1 MSRTNS
7 GASSTWRLRSLGA
20 VVAVAITCQRPEI
33 PNAAANDLRQSA
45 GRAEEGEVRVAIEA
59 RTAMWRPSADDG
71 PALEVAAFGE
81 VGRAPS
87 VPGPLLRVPVGSMV
101 AITLHNR
108 LTDTLLVSGISDP
121 TTSDTVLVAPGA
133 TATARFRAARAGLF
147 GYAGRTR
154 RGTNDWFGGRGG
166 QLTGVI
172 AVDSA
177 NAPTDRIFAITGWN
191 GAPPI
196 GGDST
201 FILAMNGKMWP
212 HTEPMR
218 ASVGDSLHWRV
229 INFAGSIHPMHLH
242 GTYFRVD
249 ARGTRTGDTAYTREA
264 QRLAVT
270 EVLREKESMTIT
282 WSPER
287 SGRWLFHCHDAF
299 HVTHEQDT
307 DLPVAARMWASALR
321 GDTTPLPRAAA
332 PSGMAHGMAGLVLG
346 IDVTGPAPEVPPADP
361 RRIDLTVQERPRV
374 YGNESGLGFV
384 GARPGSVPADS
395 ITIPGPPLILTLG
408 EPVAITVHNRLSTE
422 TAVHWHG
429 MELESYFDGVAG
441 WSGAPGRVAPPI
453 APNDSFVARFT
464 PPRAGTFIYH
474 SHASEVRQISSGMYG
489 PLIVLPPGQRWEA
502 ARDRVVIFAVEGTGD
517 SAAVVAHR
525 DRTPLRRGVPH
536 RLRFINITAA
546 DVVDVEAVQGDR
558 PLPWRVVAKDG
569 ADLPRPVPGP
579 ARFSMAPGETM
590 DVEVTPARG
599 TITLRVKSFNNFD
612 AVFEVR

>member
-1 MSRTNS
+1 MPRSNP
-7 GASSTWRLRSLGA
+7 GASSSWRLRSLGA
-20 VVAVAITCQRPEI
+20 VVAVAITCQRPEV
-33 PNAAANDLRQSA
+33 PNATANDLRQSA
-45 GRAEEGEVRVAIEA
+45 GREQGGEVHVALEA
-59 RTAMWRPSADDG
+59 RTAMWHPSADDG
-71 PALEVAAFGE
+71 PGLEVAAFGE
-81 VGRAPS
+81 VGQAPT
-87 VPGPLLRVPVGSMV
+87 VPGPLVRVPVGTMV
-101 AITLHNR
+101 AITMHNR
-108 LTDTLLVSGISDP
+108 LADTLLVSGISNP

-154 RGTNDWFGGRGG
+154 RGANQWFGGRGG

-177 NAPTDRIFAITGWN
+177 NAPADRIFAITAWN

-201 FILAMNGKMWP
+201 FLLTMNGKMWP
-212 HTEPMR
+212 HTEPLR
-218 ASVGDSLHWRV
+218 ASVGDSIHWRV
-229 INFAGSIHPMHLH
+229 INFAGSVHPMHLH

-249 ARGTRTGDTAYTREA
+249 ARGTRTGDTAYARDE

-270 EVLREKESMTIT
+270 ELLREKESMTIT

-299 HVTHEQDT
+299 HVTHEQET
-307 DLPVAARMWASALR
+307 NLPVAARMWASALR
-321 GDTTPLPRAAA
+321 GDTTPLPREPM
-332 PSGMAHGMAGLVLG
+332 PSGMAHGMSGLVMG
-346 IDVTGPAPEVPPADP
+346 IDVTGPAPEVPPAKP

-374 YGNESGLGFV
+374 YGAESGLGFV
-384 GARPGSVPADS
+384 SARPGAVPADS
-395 ITIPGPPLILTLG
+395 ITIPGPALVLTRG
-408 EPVAITVHNRLSTE
+408 EPVAITVHNRLSTA

-474 SHASEVRQISSGMYG
+474 SHASEVHQISSGMYG
-489 PLIVLPPGQRWEA
+489 PLIVLPPGQRWDAE
-502 ARDRVVIFAVEGTGD
+502 RDRVVIFAVAGTGD
-517 SAAVVAHR
+517 SAQVVAHH
-525 DRTPLRRGVPH
+525 DRRPLRAGTTY

-546 DVVDVEAVQGDR
+546 DLVAAEGLANEQAAS
-558 PLPWRVVAKDG
+558 WRVVAKDG
-569 ADLPRPVPGP
+569 ADLPRPRNGE
-579 ARFSMAPGETM
+579 AR
-590 DVEVTPARG
+590 
-599 TITLRVKSFNNFD
+599 L
-612 AVFEVR
+612 